1 MKKLY
6 VRPDA
11 AFETFNF
18 MQSIA
23 AGACYLLPGDY
34 DGTPNSVED
43 TCGFATD
50 DGEVVFVA
58 KPVCS
63 DPQDGCYNLPEDDL
77 RIFAS

>member
-23 AGACYLLPGDY
+23 AGSCYLTSEEF
-34 DGTPNSVED
+34 GTPTSMD
-43 TCGFATD
+43 SSCGFLED
-50 DGEVVFVA
+50 DGEVAFIS

>member
-23 AGACYLLPGDY
+23 AGSCDLTSEDY
-34 DGTPNSVED
+34 GTPNSMD
-43 TCGFATD
+43 SSCGFEQA
-50 DGEVVFVA
+50 DGEVAFISE
-58 KPVCS
+58 PVCS
-63 DPQDGCYNLPEDDL
+63 DLQDGCYNLPEDNL